1 MDVTDTIRG
10 FESHLPKLAEPIYI
24 DPASVVIGNVE
35 LGDHVSVWP
44 NAVLRGDPTAI
55 RIDSWTSIQDNSVL
69 HADPG
74 APLVLGDDVTVGHMV
89 MLHGCRVGNNSLV
102 GIGAVVMNHARIGAN
117 CIVGAQ
123 SLVTEGKSYPDG
135 VLIIGAPARV
145 IRELT
150 PAEIEGLKQSSA
162 RYVQRAA
169 LYRAQLRAVQ
179 AAGA

>member
-1 MDVTDTIRG
+1 MIWQLPGQRPVLGSAAFVAPGATVVGDVIIG
-10 FESHLPKLAEPIYI
+10 NE
-24 DPASVVIGNVE
+24 ASVWFG
-35 LGDHVSVWP
+35 
-44 NAVLRGDPTAI
+44 AVLRGDVERLTVGA
-55 RIDSWTSIQDNSVL
+55 RSNVQDNSVL

-89 MLHGCRVGNNSLV
+89 MLHGCQVGNCSLI

-117 CIVGAQ
+117 CIVGAK

-150 PAEIEGLKQSSA
+150 PAEIAGLKASAA

-169 LYRAQLRAVQ
+169 LYRQSLTAAPD
-179 AAGA
+179 AGA

>member
-1 MDVTDTIRG
+1 
-10 FESHLPKLAEPIYI
+10 
-24 DPASVVIGNVE
+24 
-35 LGDHVSVWP
+35 
-44 NAVLRGDPTAI
+44 
-55 RIDSWTSIQDNSVL
+55 
-69 HADPG
+69 
-74 APLVLGDDVTVGHMV
+74 

-117 CIVGAQ
+117 CIVGAK

-150 PAEIEGLKQSSA
+150 PAEIEGLKQSAA

-169 LYRAQLRAVQ
+169 LYREQLRAVQ